1 MGFHDFLENQRRPVH
16 ERAPEYDAREDQDNY
31 ENREEPKPRRA
42 VREEFDEED
51 SKALDEVDFYKQRL
65 YKKIDSCFIR
75 YGLVGLQKIDE
86 GIAESL
92 TRYIDSLKRGV
103 SSDRRAPVREGYT
116 PNYRKP
122 PEAVRYEE
130 EEEIQERSVQE
141 ARPQPVKPFKKP
153 TKIEGSNPNPPIPR
167 RPGEPKLES
176 GAFNQE
182 LLNAILTDVIPP
194 TEIHEVEINSSIPRQ
209 PIKEATAPHQA
220 EVTETPENEES
231 AGSNYDIAKDMLA
244 GVETDEVDL
253 IVPPVI
259 EEAPAEDLGSEE
271 DFESSSVETIVDEAP
286 VEVNESVE
294 SEPKKRKKKK

>member
-16 ERAPEYDAREDQDNY
+16 ERAPEYVAREEQDNY
-31 ENREEPKPRRA
+31 EDREEPKTRRA
-42 VREEFDEED
+42 VREQFDEED

-103 SSDRRAPVREGYT
+103 SSEVRAPVRERYT

-130 EEEIQERSVQE
+130 EEELQERQVQE
-141 ARPQPVKPFKKP
+141 ASTQPVKPFKKP
-153 TKIEGSNPNPPIPR
+153 MKIEGSNPNPPIQR
-167 RPGEPKLES
+167 RLGEPKLES
-176 GAFNQE
+176 GAFNPE

-209 PIKEATAPHQA
+209 PIKESAAPRQA
-220 EVTETPENEES
+220 EVTEAAENEVS
-231 AGSNYDIAKDMLA
+231 AESNYDIAKDMLA

-259 EEAPAEDLGSEE
+259 EEAPEEGLVSEE
-271 DFESSSVETIVDEAP
+271 DFESSSVETIETEVP

-294 SEPKKRKKKK
+294 SDHKKRRKKK